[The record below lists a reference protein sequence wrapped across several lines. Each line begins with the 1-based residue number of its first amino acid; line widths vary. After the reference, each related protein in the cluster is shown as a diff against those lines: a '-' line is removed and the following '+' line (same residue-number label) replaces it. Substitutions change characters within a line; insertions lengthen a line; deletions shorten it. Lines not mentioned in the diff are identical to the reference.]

1 MLPTTHVGTMAEVK
15 HYRTIWLSDFHL
27 GTKDA
32 MVDYLL
38 DFLRHNESDTLF
50 LVGDILDGWALSRSW
65 HWRQSH
71 NDVIQ
76 KILRKARKGTRV
88 IYLPGNHDEFVRD
101 YLGLCLGRIHVMNET
116 IHETADGR
124 KLLVL
129 HGDQFDGMLQ
139 HAKWISVLGSKAYSV
154 LLLLNRGLNRTRRWF
169 GMPYWSLSAYLKH
182 TTKRAVLA
190 IANFENAM
198 IEVARQKNADGVV
211 CGHIH
216 RAEIRQVQSILYA
229 NCGDWIESCT
239 ALVEHSDGRIELLNW
254 VTMDHQPLLTRWEN
268 SISDPNQNSRSIS
281 VNENEDV

>member
-1 MLPTTHVGTMAEVK
+1 MAETK

-32 MVDYLL
+32 KVEYLL

-50 LVGDILDGWALSRSW
+50 LVGDILDGWALSRSS

-71 NDVIQ
+71 NDVLQ
-76 KILRKARKGTRV
+76 KILRKARKGTHV
-88 IYLPGNHDEFVRD
+88 VYLPGNHDEFVRD
-101 YLGLCLGRIHVMNET
+101 YLGLCLGRIHVMGEA
-116 IHETADGR
+116 IYETADGR

-129 HGDQFDGMLQ
+129 HGDEFDGMLQ
-139 HAKWISVLGSKAYSV
+139 HAKWVSVLGSKAYSA
-154 LLLLNRGLNRTRRWF
+154 LLLLNRGLNRTRRWL
-169 GMPYWSLSAYLKH
+169 GMPYWSLSAYMKH

-190 IANFENAM
+190 IANFEDAM
-198 IEVARQKNADGVV
+198 IEVAKQKKVDGVV

-216 RAEIRQVQSILYA
+216 HAEMRQVQSILYA

-254 VTMDHQPLLTRWEN
+254 VTMDHQPQLNRWAK
-268 SISDPNQNSRSIS
+268 SVSDSDQNYESTYRR
-281 VNENEDV
+281 EK